1 MQAGQECKTLGRRKG
16 SHLQAEGKSF
26 ASRRCIMKRFTR
38 YAIGT
43 ILVLGMSSAWA
54 QQRDLEVT
62 MDVVPANA
70 SAGAAG
76 EIKLPITLPD
86 SSASPRGRD
95 SSSFGQAT
103 ATLARDK
110 GELGLTG
117 QQFGD
122 QISGD
127 ARN

>member
-1 MQAGQECKTLGRRKG
+1 
-16 SHLQAEGKSF
+16 
-26 ASRRCIMKRFTR
+26 MKRFTR

-76 EIKLPITLPD
+76 EIKLPFALPD
-86 SSASPRGRD
+86 TVSSRAQDASAS
-95 SSSFGQAT
+95 GQAT
-103 ATLARDK
+103 SSLARDK
-110 GELGLTG
+110 GELSGREFG
-117 QQFGD
+117 QTT
-122 QISGD
+122 SEA
-127 ARN
+127 ARTRVKPTPPGKGKGP

>member
-1 MQAGQECKTLGRRKG
+1 
-16 SHLQAEGKSF
+16 
-26 ASRRCIMKRFTR
+26 MKRFTR

-86 SSASPRGRD
+86 SSASRRGQD
-95 SSSFGQAT
+95 SSSFGLGIS
-103 ATLARDK
+103 TLAREK
-110 GELGLTG
+110 ELTG
-117 QQFGD
+117 QGFGD
-122 QISGD
+122 QVSGD
-127 ARN
+127 ARNQIRTPNLPPQSRRP

>member
-1 MQAGQECKTLGRRKG
+1 
-16 SHLQAEGKSF
+16 
-26 ASRRCIMKRFTR
+26 MKRFTR

-43 ILVLGMSSAWA
+43 ILVLGTSSAWA

-86 SSASPRGRD
+86 TASPRAQEA
-95 SSSFGQAT
+95 SAFGQAT
-103 ATLARDK
+103 SSLARDK
-110 GELGLTG
+110 GDLSGREFG
-117 QQFGD
+117 QT
-122 QISGD
+122 ISEA
-127 ARN
+127 ARTRVQPTPPGKGH

>member
-1 MQAGQECKTLGRRKG
+1 
-16 SHLQAEGKSF
+16 
-26 ASRRCIMKRFTR
+26 MKRFTR

-43 ILVLGMSSAWA
+43 ILVLGMSSEWA

-86 SSASPRGRD
+86 SSASPRGQD

-103 ATLARDK
+103 SALARNK
-110 GELGLTG
+110 GDLTG
-117 QQFGD
+117 REFGD

-127 ARN
+127 ARNQIRTPNFPPQSKRP